1 MPNLSGPTALVL
13 LVVIL
18 LLFGAPKLPGLAKSL
33 GQSMKIFK
41 REMESGRD
49 DSAAPHAPAVHPE
62 APAPDAPLTANPTPT
77 PASDS
82 AAPRDPGATPPQA
95 P

>member
-49 DSAAPHAPAVHPE
+49 DSAAAKPETPTSEGSSAAHTAPVAPA
-62 APAPDAPLTANPTPT
+62 
-77 PASDS
+77 DS
-82 AAPRDPGATPPQA
+82 APREPGATPPQA